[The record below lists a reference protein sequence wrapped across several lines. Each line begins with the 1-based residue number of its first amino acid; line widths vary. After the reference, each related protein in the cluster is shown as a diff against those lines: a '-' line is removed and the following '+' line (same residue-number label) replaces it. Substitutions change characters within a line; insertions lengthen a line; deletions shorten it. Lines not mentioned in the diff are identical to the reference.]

1 MGLSDCVVRSGLAG
15 HVGVLRRVSYAACAA
30 RRSPPSMKRPLGF
43 PRQFRVVRKADFAR
57 AYKEGRRARGAL
69 LLVVG
74 APNGLPHAR
83 LGLSV
88 GKRIWRGAVQ
98 RNRVRRI
105 FREAF
110 RLSVPE
116 LPAGL
121 DLVLVPAAPALEPGL
136 EATRQELVRLAH
148 QVARRLAEGG
158 PRREQVAESES

>member
-1 MGLSDCVVRSGLAG
+1 
-15 HVGVLRRVSYAACAA
+15 
-30 RRSPPSMKRPLGF
+30 MKRPFGY
-43 PRQFRVVRKADFAR
+43 PRRLRLVRKGDFAR
-57 AYKEGRRARGAL
+57 TYRDGRRARGAL

-74 APNGLPHAR
+74 SPNGLDHPR

-116 LPAGL
+116 LPPGL
-121 DLVLVPAAPALEPGL
+121 DLILVPAAPALWPEL
-136 EATRQELVRLAH
+136 EATRRELVKLAH
-148 QVARRLAEGG
+148 KVARRLAEDG
-158 PRREQVAESES
+158 PRTDGPRTDGAGATGPHPERSGTGGTAAP